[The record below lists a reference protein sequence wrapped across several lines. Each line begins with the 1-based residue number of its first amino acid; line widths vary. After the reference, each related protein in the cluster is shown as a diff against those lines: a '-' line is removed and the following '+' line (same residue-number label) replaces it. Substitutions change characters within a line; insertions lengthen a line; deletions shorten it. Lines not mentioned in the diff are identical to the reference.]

1 MTQTPKP
8 DHSPSRALDHR
19 IENVMGR
26 LLQAGVLLASAVV
39 LIGGL
44 LYLNA
49 YAGIVKDY
57 RTFTGEPGSL
67 RHPVELFRLLT
78 TGDAAAIV
86 QLGVLLLIA
95 TPIARVVFAA
105 VGFAVE
111 RDRLYVAISLA
122 VLAVLIFGLL
132 HVS

>member
-1 MTQTPKP
+1 M
-8 DHSPSRALDHR
+8 
-19 IENVMGR
+19 
-26 LLQAGVLLASAVV
+26 
-39 LIGGL
+39 
-44 LYLNA
+44 
-49 YAGIVKDY
+49 
-57 RTFTGEPGSL
+57 
-67 RHPVELFRLLT
+67 

-95 TPIARVVFAA
+95 TPIARVIFAA
-105 VGFAVE
+105 IGFAVE